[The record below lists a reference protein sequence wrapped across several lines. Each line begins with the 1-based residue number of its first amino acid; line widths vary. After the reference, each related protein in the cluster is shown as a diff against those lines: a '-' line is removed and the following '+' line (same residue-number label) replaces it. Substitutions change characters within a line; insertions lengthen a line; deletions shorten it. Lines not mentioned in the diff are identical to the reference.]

1 MRREGKRKERREERR
16 EGERGRGK
24 EGGKEKNEGGKM
36 DTKACFLKK
45 LSEIG
50 TDTTIDLLAKL

>member
-16 EGERGRGK
+16 EGEKGRGR
-24 EGGKEKNEGGKM
+24 EGGKEKKEGGKM
-36 DTKACFLKK
+36 DTKACLLKK
-45 LSEIG
+45 LSEIS